1 MVVREQLQVISSNG
15 VNELFVMV
23 WYKKEEEYKGIVQ
36 ISHGMVEHIL
46 RYEEVACYLAQNG
59 YVVVGHDH
67 LGHGR
72 SVVCDEEL
80 GYFPGEQP
88 SKILVE
94 DLHQITL
101 EMKNR
106 FPKLPFYLLG
116 HSMGSLLVRRYIMTY
131 SNEPDGVLLLGTG
144 RINRFVLQFGK
155 WFVKFLAWIKGD
167 MYHSPVVENILFG
180 EYNNRFSEDRF
191 GKEWLTKDEKLKAAY
206 VADKK
211 CQFTFSLNG
220 VQMLIDTVTF
230 IQKKE
235 NMKKIPL
242 ALPII
247 FMAGTEDPFGEYGR
261 GVNRIYESYQ
271 RLGLLDLKIQMY
283 DNDRHEIL
291 NETDREDV
299 YVNIVKWLDCHS
311 RK

>member
-1 MVVREQLQVISSNG
+1 M
-15 VNELFVMV
+15 
-23 WYKKEEEYKGIVQ
+23 
-36 ISHGMVEHIL
+36 
-46 RYEEVACYLAQNG
+46 
-59 YVVVGHDH
+59 
-67 LGHGR
+67 
-72 SVVCDEEL
+72 
-80 GYFPGEQP
+80 
-88 SKILVE
+88 
-94 DLHQITL
+94 
-101 EMKNR
+101 
-106 FPKLPFYLLG
+106 
-116 HSMGSLLVRRYIMTY
+116 
-131 SNEPDGVLLLGTG
+131 
-144 RINRFVLQFGK
+144 
-155 WFVKFLAWIKGD
+155 
-167 MYHSPVVENILFG
+167 
-180 EYNNRFSEDRF
+180 
-191 GKEWLTKDEKLKAAY
+191 TKDEKLKAAY

-261 GVNRIYESYQ
+261 GVTRIYESYQ
-271 RLGLLDLKIQMY
+271 KLGLLDLKIQMY